1 MEGNWKNFRIQS
13 SFPATEFLTSG
24 RIWVG
29 RKRSRILHPSDR
41 GISYKVD
48 VHLLRKKRTNKET
61 NKQTIFVP
69 LSLSGKVKDGGREGG
84 REGGL
89 DGWMDGWIWG
99 AGRRFLDPNDPMLS
113 LVLGL

>member
-69 LSLSGKVKDGGREGG
+69 LSLSGKVKDGEREGG
-84 REGGL
+84 WV
-89 DGWMDGWIWG
+89 GWMD
-99 AGRRFLDPNDPMLS
+99 
-113 LVLGL
+113 LGGGEKILRS

>member
-13 SFPATEFLTSG
+13 SFPATEFLTAG
-24 RIWVG
+24 RVWVG

-61 NKQTIFVP
+61 RLDLNIFMV
-69 LSLSGKVKDGGREGG
+69 LRRYHCEV
-84 REGGL
+84 
-89 DGWMDGWIWG
+89 G
-99 AGRRFLDPNDPMLS
+99 AARFFMAFAGVIDNFLKM
-113 LVLGL
+113 V